1 LSLAAGQDRF
11 ESLGRV
17 FYRGTDVCIL
27 VYDIT
32 NPKSLERLEQWKR
45 VYEESMPSQ
54 ADATHTVFGVFANK
68 VRSLRSARRT
78 SWSLW

>member
-1 LSLAAGQDRF
+1 
-11 ESLGRV
+11 
-17 FYRGTDVCIL
+17 VCIL

-68 VRSLRSARRT
+68 VRPPPRQLAGPCHRGAWR
-78 SWSLW
+78 